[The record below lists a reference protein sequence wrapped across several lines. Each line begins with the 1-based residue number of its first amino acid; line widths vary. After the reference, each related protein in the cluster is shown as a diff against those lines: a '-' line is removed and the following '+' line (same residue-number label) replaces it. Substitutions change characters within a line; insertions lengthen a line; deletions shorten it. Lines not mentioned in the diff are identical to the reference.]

1 MKPPEEVRREFVRQ
15 WLHKATE
22 DMKAAKH
29 LLGGD
34 AELTLPTAFHAQQA
48 AEKYLKAVLVWHQVD
63 FPKTHDIGRL
73 LELVGTVDA
82 HLADL
87 VAGAAA
93 LTPFGVEFRYPADLP
108 EPTRKEARAAVA
120 VANRVLQ
127 AVFKHLPREFGS
139 GGGRG

>member
-1 MKPPEEVRREFVRQ
+1 MKPPEEVRREFVRRWMQ
-15 WLHKATE
+15 KAAE

-29 LLGGD
+29 LLARD
-34 AELTLPTAFHAQQA
+34 AELTHPTAFHAQQA

-73 LELVGTVDA
+73 LELVRSVDA
-82 HLADL
+82 RLADL

-93 LTPFGVEFRYPADLP
+93 LTPYGVEFRYPADLP

-120 VANRVLQ
+120 LADRVRQ
-127 AVFKHLPREFGS
+127 AVLRHLRRELGPR
-139 GGGRG
+139 GGRG